1 MRLRSWPAAL
11 RLTRRTVRLRL
22 ALVYGGLFLVSAVVL
37 LAVTYFLVTTKI
49 LGEAVFQT
57 SSANSPVPAR
67 NRAAPLITHIPERGR
82 PNYQLW
88 RLLILSGAALA
99 TMVAVSIVLGWLMAG
114 RVLRPLRTM
123 TATTRQISEKNLHQR
138 LAVAG
143 PGDELKDMADTIDA
157 LLARL
162 DAAFD
167 TQKDAL
173 DAQRRFVA
181 NASHELRGP
190 LTLERAAIEVALA
203 DPEAS
208 AQSLRSTFERVLAV
222 TKQQERLL
230 EALLILARGQAGLDQ
245 REPFDLAAVTD
256 EVLLARH
263 GQVRRRKLRVDA
275 ALDPTLAL
283 GDPRLAERLVSNLV
297 DNAIR
302 HNLPGGWVQIHTSS
316 RAGRAELS
324 VANSGPAVPPFEID
338 RLLRPFQ
345 RLGADRTGHR
355 EGHGLGLSIVAA
367 IAAAHHADL
376 RVRARADGGL
386 EVVVHFPQPD
396 GAAPADAAIQ
406 GQSPS
411 RDSSAAPVPTTGS
424 NTHRR

>member
-1 MRLRSWPAAL
+1 MRLLSWPAAL
-11 RLTRRTVRLRL
+11 RLPRRTVRLRL
-22 ALVYGGLFLVSAVVL
+22 TLLYGALFLVSGVVL
-37 LAVTYFLVTTKI
+37 LAVTYFLVTNKFF
-49 LGEAVFQT
+49 GEVVFQT
-57 SSANSPVPAR
+57 SNSPVPVPGG
-67 NRAAPLITHIPERGR
+67 AAGPTPR
-82 PNYQLW
+82 PDQSPDQL
-88 RLLILSGAALA
+88 RQLLILSGIALA
-99 TMVAVSIVLGWLMAG
+99 TMLAVSIALGWLMAG

-123 TATTRQISEKNLHQR
+123 TVTTRQISEKNLHQR

-143 PGDELKDMADTIDA
+143 PDDELKDLADTIDG

-208 AQSLRSTFERVLAV
+208 TQSLRSTFERVLAV

-230 EALLILARGQAGLDQ
+230 EALLILARGQAGLD
-245 REPFDLAAVTD
+245 RWEPFDLAAVTD

-263 GQVRRRKLRVDA
+263 AQVRRRKLRVDA
-275 ALDPTLAL
+275 ALDPTPAL

-297 DNAIR
+297 DNAIG
-302 HNLPGGWVQIHTSS
+302 HNLPGGWVQIDTTS

-324 VANSGPAVPPFEID
+324 VANSGPAVPPLEID

-367 IAAAHHADL
+367 VAAAHNAEL
-376 RVRARADGGL
+376 RVRARSEGGL

-396 GAAPADAAIQ
+396 GAAPADAAVEAQ
-406 GQSPS
+406 AAG
-411 RDSSAAPVPTTGS
+411 RDSSAAPLSTGS
-424 NTHRR
+424 NTHRL